1 MNRNAHH
8 ITSHADDFHMFS
20 LIFWGWTGFSAG
32 GFLHDHFQYRRF
44 VVLGLAFFW
53 MISFSKQ

>member
-1 MNRNAHH
+1 M
-8 ITSHADDFHMFS
+8 IFMCS

-44 VVLGLAFFW
+44 VVLGLAIFW
-53 MISFSKQ
+53 MISFGKQ